1 LFRRQYL
8 ISGRFA
14 SREAA
19 TYHPPRPN
27 KEFAVHEHLHHRPA
41 PPSRLPR
48 NGFTL
53 IEVMIVVAIVAILA
67 AIALPN
73 YSYYVQRAKII
84 EATTSLSDVRQ
95 RTEQLFLDTRTYN
108 GNCTA
113 ARNAVQP
120 RIETFT
126 LSCSNEAA
134 ATYTITA
141 VGVPAKG
148 MSTSFVYTINQ
159 SGAKTSAGPTGW
171 AGNATCWATRKDGS
185 CN

>member
-1 LFRRQYL
+1 M
-8 ISGRFA
+8 
-14 SREAA
+14 
-19 TYHPPRPN
+19 
-27 KEFAVHEHLHHRPA
+27 HEHLHRRSA
-41 PPSRLPR
+41 RRGRLPR

-53 IEVMIVVAIVAILA
+53 IEVMIVVAIVGILA

-73 YSYYVQRAKII
+73 YSYYVQRSKII
-84 EATTSLSDVRQ
+84 EATTSLSDTRQ
-95 RTEQLFLDTRTYN
+95 RTEQLFLDTRTYA

-113 ARNAVQP
+113 AKNAVQP

-134 ATYTITA
+134 STYTITA
-141 VGVPAKG
+141 KGVPAKG

-159 SGAKTSAGPTGW
+159 AGLKTSAGPTGW
-171 AGNATCWATRKDGS
+171 AGNANCWATRKDGT

>member
-1 LFRRQYL
+1 M
-8 ISGRFA
+8 
-14 SREAA
+14 
-19 TYHPPRPN
+19 
-27 KEFAVHEHLHHRPA
+27 HEHLHRRPA
-41 PPSRLPR
+41 LRGRLTR

-53 IEVMIVVAIVAILA
+53 IEVMIVVAIVGILA
-67 AIALPN
+67 AIALPS
-73 YSYYVQRAKII
+73 YAYYVQRAKII

-95 RTEQLFLDTRTYN
+95 RTEQLFLDTRTYL

-120 RIETFT
+120 SIQTFT

-134 ATYTITA
+134 STYTITA
-141 VGVPAKG
+141 TGVPAKG
-148 MSTSFVYTINQ
+148 MSASFVYTIDQ
-159 SGAKTSAGPTGW
+159 AGTKTSAGPTGW